1 MKNWSKWIKYSLF
14 FCAGIV
20 LMYFAFKNAD
30 PISLVKQLKEV
41 NYAWVFVSIIFG
53 FFAIVSR
60 ALRWVSLL
68 NGFGYNVK
76 KSNSIYAVSIG
87 YFTNIAIPRAGE
99 ITRCTSLNQTE
110 KIPVDKL
117 FGTIILERVIDFVF
131 LFSLIAI
138 TFALKFELFLSFLNQ
153 LIDFEAIAFSNIIL
167 AFLSAIIAGFLILY
181 FSKKW
186 IKKTAVYNKI
196 FTFLIGVK
204 EGVLSINQLKD
215 KWTFWFHTFIIWLMY
230 LMMTYVCFFAIDQTS
245 ALGLVDGLYTMV
257 IGGLG
262 MIAPV
267 QGGVGAYHYVVT
279 LGLTEL
285 GVAYNPALLFA
296 TVVHTAQTLMTLT
309 FGGVSILMVFLQK
322 RKRNE

>member
-1 MKNWSKWIKYSLF
+1 
-14 FCAGIV
+14 
-20 LMYFAFKNAD
+20 MYFAFKNAD
-30 PISLVKQLKEV
+30 PISLIKQLKEV
-41 NYAWVFVSIIFG
+41 DYTWVFLSIIFG
-53 FFAIVSR
+53 FLAIISR

-68 NGFGYNVK
+68 NGFGYDVK

-117 FGTIILERVIDFVF
+117 FGTIILERVIDFIF

-138 TFALKFELFLSFLNQ
+138 TFTLKFDLFLSFLNQ
-153 LIDFEAIAFSNIIL
+153 LIDFKSIPFKNIIL
-167 AFLSAIIAGFLILY
+167 GFLFFSIAVLLIVY
-181 FSKKW
+181 LSKKW
-186 IKKTAVYNKI
+186 IKKTTFYKKI
-196 FTFLIGVK
+196 ATFLIGVK

-230 LMMTYVCFFAIDQTS
+230 LLMTYVCFFAIDQTS
-245 ALGLVDGLYTMV
+245 ALTLIDGLYTMV

-262 MIAPV
+262 MVAPV
-267 QGGVGAYHYVVT
+267 QGGLGAYHYVVK
-279 LGLTEL
+279 LGLMEL
-285 GVAYNPALLFA
+285 GIDSNPALLFA
-296 TVVHTAQTLMTLT
+296 TVVHTAQTLMTLA

-322 RKRNE
+322 RRANE